1 MTVRTYDGVIGMM
14 RGKVCLITGGTSG
27 IGRET
32 ALALGKM
39 GATVAFTARNSEK
52 GNATRDQII
61 AVSKNEMVDFLE
73 CDLSSLS
80 SVHDCCTKFRGKYD
94 GLHVL
99 INNAG
104 TWEKERK
111 VSEDGIENTFAVNHL
126 APFLMTSLLVD
137 LMERSSPARVI
148 SVSSGLHGGTI
159 NFDDVEFKTK
169 FNAMKAYRQSK
180 LANMLFIKELSR
192 RLTGTGV
199 TANCLMPG
207 LVATGLSRNARAF
220 GRAFFRVFGASPEKG
235 ADTSIYLASSQNV
248 VNISGECFR
257 KRKVTKTSK
266 ESNDLELA
274 RRLWELSESYT
285 QRWFP
290 PGERIHLQARA
301 ELVHS

>member
-1 MTVRTYDGVIGMM
+1 MTVRTYDDDMAGMM
-14 RGKVCLITGGTSG
+14 RGKICLITGATSG

-32 ALALGKM
+32 ALALGRM
-39 GATVAFTARNSEK
+39 GATVVFTARNVEK
-52 GNATRDQII
+52 GETTRDQIM

-73 CDLSSLS
+73 CELSSLS
-80 SVHDCCTKFRGKYD
+80 SVHDCCTKFREKYG

-126 APFLMTSLLVD
+126 APFLMTNLLLD
-137 LMERSSPARVI
+137 LMERGSPARII
-148 SVSSGLHGGTI
+148 SVSSGLHGGTV

-169 FNAMKAYRQSK
+169 FNAMRAYRQSK
-180 LANMLFIKELSR
+180 LANILFIKELSR

-235 ADTSIYLASSQNV
+235 AVTSVYLASSPETSD
-248 VNISGECFR
+248 ISGQCFR
-257 KRKVTKTSK
+257 KRKVVTTSK
-266 ESNDLELA
+266 ESNDPALA
-274 RRLWELSESYT
+274 RRLWKLSENYT
-285 QRWFP
+285 QRWLP
-290 PGERIHLQARA
+290 HEEGLD
-301 ELVHS
+301 LS

>member
-1 MTVRTYDGVIGMM
+1 MTGMM
-14 RGKVCLITGGTSG
+14 SGKICLITGATSG

-39 GATVAFTARNSEK
+39 GATVVFTARSAEK
-52 GNATRDQII
+52 GKATRGQIT
-61 AVSKNEMVDFLE
+61 AVSKNEMIDSLE

-80 SVHDCCTKFRGKYD
+80 SVHDCCANFRERYD
-94 GLHVL
+94 RLHIL

-104 TWEKERK
+104 TWERERK
-111 VSEDGIENTFAVNHL
+111 VSKDGIENTFAVNHL
-126 APFLMTSLLVD
+126 APFLMTNLLLD
-137 LMERSSPARVI
+137 LMERSSPARII

-180 LANMLFIKELSR
+180 LANILFIKELSR

-207 LVATGLSRNARAF
+207 LVATGLSRNAGAF
-220 GRAFFRVFGASPEKG
+220 GRTFFRVFGASPEKG
-235 ADTSIYLASSQNV
+235 ADTSVYLASSQNV
-248 VNISGECFR
+248 MNISGECFR
-257 KRKVTKTSK
+257 KRRVTKTSK
-266 ESNDLELA
+266 ESNDPELA
-274 RRLWELSESYT
+274 RRLWELSENHT

-290 PGERIHLQARA
+290 LDRR
-301 ELVHS
+301 HSPILESPSA